1 MGIQGSAAAAA
12 TAFSSLPALPA
23 TAGLSVCCP
32 RLHFAQDRV
41 VAVRRP
47 WPSESEG
54 PGLEPPSSICQ
65 TSACSSGPGATAV
78 SAAAGLLGRGLAAAV
93 NGGSGLLRGSTTS
106 SGGGGASGAGTP
118 RGGTPKAAAAAA
130 AAAWPSYQLF
140 AAFDGHN
147 GAEAARFAEH
157 SIVPIVEIFLPPW
170 SALSLFPTEP
180 AELAAQLQQALALAF
195 LELHRQFAM
204 AGCLGGTTATVVL
217 QVRMVLGRWLA
228 VEVEQS
234 GEAAC
239 TTRCVCN
246 LLAMHAAQV

>member
-1 MGIQGSAAAAA
+1 M
-12 TAFSSLPALPA
+12 
-23 TAGLSVCCP
+23 
-32 RLHFAQDRV
+32 
-41 VAVRRP
+41 AVRRP

-54 PGLEPPSSICQ
+54 PGLEPPPSICQ
-65 TSACSSGPGATAV
+65 TSTCSSGPGASAV

-93 NGGSGLLRGSTTS
+93 NSGGSLLRGSTAS
-106 SGGGGASGAGTP
+106 SAGGGGSGAGTP
-118 RGGTPKAAAAAA
+118 RGVTPKAAAAAA
-130 AAAWPSYQLF
+130 RPSYQLL

-217 QVRMVLGRWLA
+217 QVRMGLGRYRA

-234 GEAAC
+234 GEAAR
-239 TTRCVCN
+239 TIRCV
-246 LLAMHAAQV
+246 